1 MIFKFADPH
10 YLYFLF
16 VPVIALLYHFI
27 RQKRPHIRFS
37 GSETFSGVKKTLRV
51 RLIETPYVIKFI
63 AAVLMILALAR
74 PQSTSESSET
84 TTEGIDIM
92 LALDISTSMLAQD
105 FTPNRFEASLDVA
118 REFIHGRKN
127 DRIGMVLFAGEAYT
141 QCPLTTDYG
150 ILNEL
155 TRNIKM
161 GVIEDGT
168 AIGSGIITSVNRLKG
183 SDAKSKVIILLTD
196 GDNNRGEVSP
206 ETAAEVASAM
216 EMKIYTIGI
225 GKSRAPYPFQT
236 PFGQTVLREVEFKI
250 DEEMM
255 TKVASTT
262 GGKFYRATDKDK
274 LASIYKEI
282 DELEKTKIEIKSYK
296 RFHEK
301 YHLFLLPAIFLF
313 LLALLFENTIFLK
326 NP

>member
-1 MIFKFADPH
+1 
-10 YLYFLF
+10 
-16 VPVIALLYHFI
+16 VIALVWHFVKK
-27 RQKRPHIRFS
+27 KRAYVRFS
-37 GSETFSGVKKTLRV
+37 GSETFTGIRKTLRV
-51 RLIETPYVIKFI
+51 RLIETPFVLKFA
-63 AAVLMILALAR
+63 AAVFIILALAR

-84 TTEGIDIM
+84 NTEGIDIVI
-92 LALDISTSMLAQD
+92 ALDISTSMLAQD
-105 FTPNRFEASLDVA
+105 FKPDRFEASLEVA
-118 REFIHGRKN
+118 RDFINGRKN

-150 ILNEL
+150 ILNDL

-168 AIGSGIITSVNRLKG
+168 AIGSGIITSINRLKH
-183 SDAKSKVIILLTD
+183 SEAKSKVIILLTD
-196 GDNNRGEVSP
+196 GDNNKGEVSP

-216 EMKIYTIGI
+216 EIKIYTIGI
-225 GKSRAPYPFQT
+225 GKTRAPYPFRT
-236 PFGQTVLREVEFKI
+236 AFGQTVLREVEFKI

-255 TKVASTT
+255 TKIASTT
-262 GGKFYRATDKDK
+262 GGKFYRATDKEK
-274 LASIYKEI
+274 LEKIYEEI
-282 DELEKTKIEIKSYK
+282 DNLEKTKIEIKSYK

-301 YHLFLLPAIFLF
+301 YHYFLLPAILLF